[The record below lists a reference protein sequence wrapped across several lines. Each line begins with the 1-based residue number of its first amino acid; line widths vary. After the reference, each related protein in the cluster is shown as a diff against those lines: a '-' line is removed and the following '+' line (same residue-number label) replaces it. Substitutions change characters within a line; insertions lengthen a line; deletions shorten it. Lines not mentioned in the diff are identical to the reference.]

1 MGVRF
6 AKFTRF
12 AIMLNWIMLLPY
24 YMVGASDALLVAIS
38 VPEMKFPYASLI
50 VAAVLIVSVEFERD
64 DFKHVTSIIHSYDHS
79 HKNRHRYNFNHFMVS
94 RKSRS
99 YLIFVSYVVFEREP
113 LFHPSLTHSTYS
125 CHLHKSDHSPNAHP
139 VLFSHTFTH
148 DNATLRNT

>member
-50 VAAVLIVSVEFERD
+50 VAAVLIVSVDFERD
-64 DFKHVTSIIHSYDHS
+64 DFNRVTSIIRSYYNS
-79 HKNRHRYNFNHFMVS
+79 YKNRHRYNFNHFMVS

-99 YLIFVSYVVFEREP
+99 CLIFVSYVT
-113 LFHPSLTHSTYS
+113 LTHV
-125 CHLHKSDHSPNAHP
+125 KDQHSQT
-139 VLFSHTFTH
+139 HT
-148 DNATLRNT
+148 

>member
-1 MGVRF
+1 MGARF

-50 VAAVLIVSVEFERD
+50 VAAVLIVSVGLECASLHRT
-64 DFKHVTSIIHSYDHS
+64 TSIIRSYYHS
-79 HKNRHRYNFNHFMVS
+79 HENRHRYNFNHFMVS

-99 YLIFVSYVVFEREP
+99 CLIFVSYVT
-113 LFHPSLTHSTYS
+113 LTHS
-125 CHLHKSDHSPNAHP
+125 LM
-139 VLFSHTFTH
+139 
-148 DNATLRNT
+148 